1 VGGLLVCLI
10 LLWFVIGFS
19 LLSKL
24 NRGEHEVQRD
34 GDRVRRREP
43 GQGELAML
51 WRDEG
56 LGSVL
61 LLLLIVVVGWPWML
75 YMIKQEQKDKDG
87 R

>member
-1 VGGLLVCLI
+1 VGGFLVCLI

-19 LLSKL
+19 LLSNL

-34 GDRVRRREP
+34 GDHIRRREL

-51 WRDEG
+51 WREEG

-75 YMIKQEQKDKDG
+75 YMVNQEKKDKDG